1 MIQVIKNNKV
11 VFESHAEAV
20 AEYVRG
26 EFEKV
31 YGFSPMLENN
41 WRDCMA
47 DVSNTDKF
55 LLFVHSDTY
64 DYLSKEEEQLLD
76 SLGIDLDTDS
86 QEPFKT
92 TLGLEFRVFKF
103 KELQF
108 VTTNGTDIG
117 IIADLEKDV
126 IATTHA
132 NVMWEDID
140 EDYGCRN
147 MSLKSIRPMTEGE
160 IKKALRKIKKKYMEY
175 KYFIIQLNDLKELH
189 KYHIKENSYVQQAR
203 KDTMYDVE
211 TLIML
216 KAANLIKGCATN

>member
-47 DVSNTDKF
+47 DVTNTDEF

-64 DYLSKEEEQLLD
+64 DYLSKDEEQLLD
-76 SLGIDLDTDS
+76 SVGIDMDTDS
-86 QEPFKT
+86 QRPFKT

-132 NVMWEDID
+132 NVMHEEID
-140 EDYGCRN
+140 EDYGCFN
-147 MSLKSIRPMTEGE
+147 YAIEDIRPMTDFE
-160 IKKALRKIKKKYMEY
+160 IKKALKRVKKNYMKY
-175 KYFIIQLNDLKELH
+175 KYFIIQLNDIKELA
-189 KYHIKENSYVQQAR
+189 KYHIKENSYIQQAR
-203 KDTMYDVE
+203 KDTVYDLE

-216 KAANLIKGCATN
+216 KAANSIKGCATN